1 MTLKKIIS
9 ILSVSVMI
17 STSACVAMA
26 FTDYPKN
33 KYVHPESNVVNVKLK
48 APEVPD
54 RTPTVT
60 SQVVSSSGCTIS
72 DLKNLSVGNLKDY
85 IQVFYQA
92 EYKTGINA
100 VYLLAIAC
108 VESGYGTS
116 DLANTHN
123 NLFGLRS
130 GNDYLYFNTKKEC
143 IYYTAELLKNKYL
156 NPDGEY
162 FNGSSIHGVAIR
174 YCETPEWPDVVYS
187 VYLKLMEEVYV

>member
-1 MTLKKIIS
+1 MTFKKIIS

-17 STSACVAMA
+17 STSACAAMA
-26 FTDYPKN
+26 FIDYPKS
-33 KYVHPESNVVNVKLK
+33 KYVQPVSNTVSVKLQV
-48 APEVPD
+48 PEMPNK
-54 RTPTVT
+54 TPIITD
-60 SQVVSSSGCTIS
+60 QVLSSSGCTIS

-85 IQVFYQA
+85 VQVFYQA
-92 EYKTGINA
+92 EYKTGVNA

-130 GNDYLYFNTKKEC
+130 GDGYLYFNTKKEC
-143 IYYTAELLKNKYL
+143 IYYTAELLKEKYL
-156 NPDGEY
+156 NPDGDY

>member
-17 STSACVAMA
+17 STSACAVMA
-26 FTDYPKN
+26 FIDYPKS
-33 KYVHPESNVVNVKLK
+33 KYVQPVSNTVSVKLQV
-48 APEVPD
+48 PEMPD
-54 RTPTVT
+54 KTPIITD
-60 SQVVSSSGCTIS
+60 QVLSSSGCTIS

-85 IQVFYQA
+85 VQVFYQA
-92 EYKTGINA
+92 EYKTGVNA

-130 GNDYLYFNTKKEC
+130 GDGYLYFNTKKEC
-143 IYYTAELLKNKYL
+143 IYYTAELLKEKYL
-156 NPDGEY
+156 NPDGDY

-174 YCETPEWPDVVYS
+174 YCETPEWPYVVYS